1 MSASLLPGTRVVQIA
16 ISQLFQMVDLLT
28 YPDSVRARGFLK
40 AIREPAAMRRALN
53 RPLEIQI
60 GNLGKLRPV
69 AIAQDRFWRGSV
81 PDLRRPGTSPLF
93 FLPFE
98 LSLSDRLA
106 LGFAPGSDLET
117 VLGAAGGLVE
127 NHQAGGRLRIYP
139 PGTGVVQVTVT
150 LTFREAVD
158 VEAVARMAQHV
169 EDLLFVDAA
178 GQAKPPS
185 ELFFDVIDQVDKAL
199 FLQGNED
206 RRWQP
211 PQTVYSLRD
220 AGSSDPAPWLPELA
234 RLMSLAPGN
243 EQQAG
248 FLESRLSEALRSS
261 SWRTERTLAVAGQDV
276 ALLIAGLEPRDK
288 RIARLEVLA
297 ETRELVSA
305 AAYAEQ
311 AFIEELG
318 QIVGEGRLDASWLP
332 GQGTGFDYLLR
343 LLETMGEVLRA
354 ISSLRFLERLPV
366 RVLNAFARDVWT
378 YSNPVRPALLR
389 QRLDEVER
397 WYSARSGPEVAKEI
411 GELQERIRRIEAI
424 ESLFPDPADREDEL
438 SARRE
443 PGTSRKVRIF
453 FSYAHE
459 DKELREQLDEHLS
472 GLKSSGRV
480 EGWSDR
486 KIGAGREWAGQ
497 ISDNLEKAD
506 LVLFLVSKS
515 FMASRYSQ
523 DVEVKRAMERHEA
536 GTARV
541 IPVILRPVDWSLAP
555 FEKLQALPEEGKP
568 VINWRPRDEGFKN
581 VALGIRRTVEELL
594 GLPSE
599 S

>member
-1 MSASLLPGTRVVQIA
+1 MSASTLAGTRIVQIA

-28 YPDSVRARGFLK
+28 YPDSVRARGLFK
-40 AIREPAAMRRALN
+40 AIRDPNAMRRALN
-53 RPLEIQI
+53 RPLEIQV

-81 PDLRRPGTSPLF
+81 PDLRLPGTSPLF

-98 LSLSDRLA
+98 LSLSGRLA
-106 LGFAPGSDLET
+106 PGFAPGSDLAA
-117 VLGAAGGLVE
+117 VLGDAAGRVE
-127 NHQAGGRLRIYP
+127 NHQVGGRLRIYP
-139 PGTGVVQVTVT
+139 PGTGAVQVAVT

-158 VEAVARMAQHV
+158 VEAVARVAQHV
-169 EDLLFVDAA
+169 EDLLFVDPA
-178 GQAKPPS
+178 GPPKPPS
-185 ELFFDVIDQVDKAL
+185 ELFFDVIDQVDKAF
-199 FLQGNED
+199 FLQGKED

-220 AGSSDPAPWLPELA
+220 AGSSDPAPWIPELA

-243 EQQAG
+243 EEQTG
-248 FLESRLSEALRSS
+248 FLESRLREALRSS

-288 RIARLEVLA
+288 RIGRLELLA

-311 AFIEELG
+311 AFIQELD
-318 QIVGEGRLDASWLP
+318 QIVGEGQLAAGWLP

-354 ISSLRFLERLPV
+354 ISSLRFLEKLPV
-366 RVLNAFARDVWT
+366 RVLNAFAREVWT
-378 YSNPVRPALLR
+378 YSNPVRPSLRR

-411 GELQERIRRIEAI
+411 GELHERIRRIEAI
-424 ESLFPDPADREDEL
+424 EPLFPYPADREGEL

-443 PGTSRKVRIF
+443 PRSSRKVRIF
-453 FSYAHE
+453 FSYAHDDE
-459 DKELREQLDEHLS
+459 RLRRRLVQHLS
-472 GLKSSGRV
+472 GLQRAGLIES
-480 EGWSDR
+480 WDDR
-486 KIGAGREWAGQ
+486 KIGAGSDWAGQ
-497 ISDNLEKAD
+497 ISENLEKAD
-506 LVLFLVSKS
+506 LVLFLVSPA
-515 FMASRYSQ
+515 FMASAYSQ
-523 DVEVKRAMERHEA
+523 DVEVKRAMERHAA
-536 GTARV
+536 GKARV
-541 IPVILRPVDWSLAP
+541 IPVILRPVDWELAP
-555 FEKLQALPEEGKP
+555 FAKLEALPEKGKP
-568 VINWRPRDEGFKN
+568 VTRWPTRDEGLLD
-581 VALGIRRTVEELL
+581 VALGIRQTVEGLL
-594 GLPSE
+594 GLGSG